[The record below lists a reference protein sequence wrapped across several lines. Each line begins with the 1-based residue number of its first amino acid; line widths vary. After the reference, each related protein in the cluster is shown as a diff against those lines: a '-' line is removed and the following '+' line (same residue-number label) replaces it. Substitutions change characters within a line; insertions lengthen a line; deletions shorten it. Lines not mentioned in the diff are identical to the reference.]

1 MPSAPLWHVTL
12 RASHDWWNDNCL
24 RLAASLAYYTALS
37 LAPLV
42 LLIVG
47 VIGLVLDRQQV
58 GSQLS
63 AQLEG
68 LIGPAGRELVTSI
81 LAATSPQGGTIAT
94 IIGLVTLLIGAT
106 AVFGELQATLN
117 LIWEVRPAPTHGVWA
132 GIWAVLR
139 ERLFSLALVLA
150 LAFLLLVSLVISAVL
165 AGAAA
170 LLQGPEQALMSRLLE
185 LAVSLLVLTFV
196 FALLYMYVPDAE
208 IGWRDVWLGGLIT
221 AVLFTLGKT
230 AIGFYLGQASVGSA
244 YGAAGSLVVLLV
256 WVYYSALIMF
266 FGAEFTHAWATRQGE
281 VTPQPHAIPGA
292 APQTKSEAATD
303 GTPSS

>member
-1 MPSAPLWHVTL
+1 MQIATLWHVTL
-12 RASHDWWNDNCL
+12 RAVQNWWKDNCL

-47 VIGLVLDRQQV
+47 VVGLVLERQQV
-58 GSQLS
+58 VNQLS

-68 LIGPAGRELVTSI
+68 LMGTAGRELITSI
-81 LAATSPQGGTIAT
+81 LAATSPQGSALAT
-94 IIGLVTLLIGAT
+94 VIGLVTLFIGAT
-106 AVFGELQATLN
+106 AVFGELQATMN
-117 LIWEVRPAPTHGVWA
+117 LIWEVQPAPTGGVWA
-132 GIWAVLR
+132 GIWAWLR
-139 ERLFSLALVLA
+139 QRIFSLSIVFA
-150 LAFLLLVSLVISAVL
+150 LAFLLLVSLVISAAL

-170 LLQGPEQALMSRLLE
+170 LFQGPEQAILSRLLE

-196 FALLYMYVPDAE
+196 FALLYKYVPDAE

-230 AIGFYLGQASVGSA
+230 AIGVYLGRASVGSA
-244 YGAAGSLVVLLV
+244 YGAAGSMVVLLV

-266 FGAEFTHAWATRQGE
+266 FGAEFTHAWTTRQGG
-281 VTPQPHAIPGA
+281 VTPQPHAVAGA

-303 GTPSS
+303 RTRRS

>member
-1 MPSAPLWHVTL
+1 MQIATLWHVTL
-12 RASHDWWNDNCL
+12 RAVQNWWKDNCL

-47 VIGLVLDRQQV
+47 VVGLVLERQQV
-58 GSQLS
+58 VNQLS

-68 LIGPAGRELVTSI
+68 LMGTAGRELITSI
-81 LAATSPQGGTIAT
+81 LAATSPQGSALAT
-94 IIGLVTLLIGAT
+94 VIGLVTLFIGAT
-106 AVFGELQATLN
+106 AVFGELQATMN
-117 LIWEVRPAPTHGVWA
+117 LIWEVQPAPTGGIWA
-132 GIWAVLR
+132 GIWAWLR
-139 ERLFSLALVLA
+139 QRIFSLSIVFA
-150 LAFLLLVSLVISAVL
+150 LAFLLLVSLVISAAL

-170 LLQGPEQALMSRLLE
+170 LFQGPEQAILSRLLE

-196 FALLYMYVPDAE
+196 FALLYKYVPDAE

-230 AIGFYLGQASVGSA
+230 AIGVYLGRASVGSA
-244 YGAAGSLVVLLV
+244 YGAAGSMVVLLV

-266 FGAEFTHAWATRQGE
+266 FGAEFTHAWTTRQGG
-281 VTPQPHAIPGA
+281 VTPQPHAVAGA
-292 APQTKSEAATD
+292 APQTKSETATD
-303 GTPSS
+303 RTRRS

>member
-1 MPSAPLWHVTL
+1 MQIATLWHATL
-12 RASHDWWNDNCL
+12 RAVQDWWNDNCL

-37 LAPLV
+37 LAPLLLLLVGLTGIV
-42 LLIVG
+42 LG
-47 VIGLVLDRQQV
+47 REQV
-58 GSQLS
+58 GHQLT

-81 LAATSPQGGTIAT
+81 LAATNPQEGALAT
-94 IIGLVTLLIGAT
+94 IVGLVTLFIGAT

-117 LIWEVRPAPTHGVWA
+117 LIWEVRPAPTSGVWA

-139 ERLFSLALVLA
+139 ERIFSLALVLA
-150 LAFLLLVSLVISAVL
+150 LAFLLLVSLVISAAL
-165 AGAAA
+165 ASAAA
-170 LLQGPEQALMSRLLE
+170 LFQGPEQALLSRLLE
-185 LAVSLLVLTFV
+185 ITVSLLVLTFV

-208 IGWRDVWLGGLIT
+208 IGWRDVWPGGLIT

-266 FGAEFTHAWATRQGE
+266 FGAEFTHVWATRHGA
-281 VTPQPHAIPGA
+281 VTPQPHAISGTT
-292 APQTKSEAATD
+292 PQTKSEAATD
-303 GTPSS
+303 SLES